1 MLKDE
6 KTYLITS
13 LEGSSTVEKTKGVA
27 TSFDLL
33 LDLLGG
39 ASEVRVIGAT
49 GNGAA
54 GIRAGGGK
62 LRTSSRGETSR
73 RNNQGINR
81 G

>member
-1 MLKDE
+1 LKGLKDE

-13 LEGSSTVEKTKGVA
+13 LEGSSTVEKTEGVA

-54 GIRAGGGK
+54 GIRAGVASSERAAGGR
-62 LRTSSRGETSR
+62 LAEETTKE
-73 RNNQGINR
+73 
-81 G
+81 